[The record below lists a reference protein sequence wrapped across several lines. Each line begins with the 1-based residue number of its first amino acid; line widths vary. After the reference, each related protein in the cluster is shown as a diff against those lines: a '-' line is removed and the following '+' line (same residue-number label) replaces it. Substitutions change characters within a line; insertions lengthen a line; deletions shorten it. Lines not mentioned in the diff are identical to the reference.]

1 MAEGAVQRGRLIWA
15 GEHWVSYIR
24 REGEASDSGR
34 VSLYHTSYSQSGG
47 GNIAFVDIPGDDGY
61 RALCADNAEV
71 ARFHLDRLKDSPEA
85 QGFSIAE
92 AEFVQGGDIR
102 TSPSWTIRAD
112 GHEIVTTW
120 SEIEPVVIANGPWAA
135 GEVSYVF
142 TLLHFANGAS
152 ITLDGRTIGGGP
164 YVVDVWR
171 EKIGGDRS
179 SSVIALSETFIGDA

>member
-47 GNIAFVDIPGDDGY
+47 GNIAFVDILGDDGY

-92 AEFVQGGDIR
+92 AELVQGGDIR

-135 GEVSYVF
+135 GEISYVF

>member
-1 MAEGAVQRGRLIWA
+1 M
-15 GEHWVSYIR
+15 
-24 REGEASDSGR
+24 
-34 VSLYHTSYSQSGG
+34 
-47 GNIAFVDIPGDDGY
+47 
-61 RALCADNAEV
+61 
-71 ARFHLDRLKDSPEA
+71 
-85 QGFSIAE
+85 
-92 AEFVQGGDIR
+92 QGGDIR

-135 GEVSYVF
+135 GEISYVF

-171 EKIGGDRS
+171 EKIGDDRS
-179 SSVIALSETFIGDA
+179 SSVIALSETFIGDV

>member
-1 MAEGAVQRGRLIWA
+1 MAERAVQQGRLIWA
-15 GEHWVSYIR
+15 GEHWVNYIR

-34 VSLYHTSYSQSGG
+34 VSLYHTSYSQGGG

-61 RALCADNAEV
+61 RALCADSAEV

-92 AEFVQGGDIR
+92 AELVQGGYIR

-112 GHEIVTTW
+112 GHEIVATW

-135 GEVSYVF
+135 GEISYVF